1 MKRILSLVLCT
12 ILALGAFG
20 LVGCSLN
27 GGNGDGGNSS
37 ASIKIVM
44 PDGAPAL
51 SMAKLMKDD
60 MQFGN
65 DVNYQVVAAADVKSF
80 ITGSGEK
87 ADIALVPVNL
97 ASLLLGQGSEYK
109 MVASVTHG
117 NLYLL
122 SKNYKDNLTVDNA
135 SEMLKGKTVA
145 VVNIAAVPGLTAKA
159 TLNKLNIPFVTEESA
174 KNGDN
179 VFLRPV
185 ATGEQPADLLMQG
198 VADYVIAPEPA
209 VSKIT
214 TDHPAVAKVGAL
226 HELYGKYPQAVM
238 VVKSSLLESNAKL
251 VEDIFDA
258 MVENQTWIAGNPAD
272 AATAVASKLTEGVT
286 PTFNATSITESAV
299 VGRGINVVSMNAEA
313 IAEINGYI
321 ADIMPLGGETPV
333 AKAFSENFFVDIK
346 A

>member
-1 MKRILSLVLCT
+1 MKRILSLALCT

-20 LVGCSLN
+20 LVGCSFN
-27 GGNGDGGNSS
+27 GGNGDGGNTS

-60 MQFGN
+60 MQFEN
-65 DVNYQVVAAADVKSF
+65 DVNYQVVAAANIKNF

-122 SKNYKDNLTVDNA
+122 SKNQTEIKATNA
-135 SEMLKGKTVA
+135 AEALKGKTVA

-159 TLNKLNIPFVTEESA
+159 TLNKLGIPFVTEESA
-174 KNGDN
+174 KTDNN
-179 VFLRPV
+179 VFLRAV
-185 ATGEQPADLLMQG
+185 ATGEQPAALLMQG

-214 TDHPAVAKVGAL
+214 TAQPAVAKVGAL

-258 MVENQTWIAGNPAD
+258 MVENQTWIASNPAD

-286 PTFNATSITESAV
+286 PTFDATSITESAV
-299 VGRGINVVSMNAEA
+299 TGSGINVVSMNAEA

>member
-20 LVGCSLN
+20 LVACSGD
-27 GGNGDGGNSS
+27 GGNGDGGHTS

-65 DVNYQVVAAADVKSF
+65 DVNYQVVAAANIKNF

-87 ADIALVPVNL
+87 ADIALVPL

-109 MVASVTHG
+109 MVAAVTHG

-159 TLNKLNIPFVTEESA
+159 TLNKLGIPFVLGEGEKTD
-174 KNGDN
+174 NN
-179 VFLRPV
+179 VFLRAV
-185 ATGEQPADLLMQG
+185 ATGEQPAALLMQG

-214 TDHPAVAKVGAL
+214 TAQPAVAKVGAL
-226 HELYGKYPQAVM
+226 HDLYGKYPQAVM

-258 MVENQTWIAGNPAD
+258 MVENQTWIVANPAE

-286 PTFNATSITESAV
+286 PTFDATSITESAV
-299 VGRGINVVSMNAEA
+299 TGSGINVVSMNAEA